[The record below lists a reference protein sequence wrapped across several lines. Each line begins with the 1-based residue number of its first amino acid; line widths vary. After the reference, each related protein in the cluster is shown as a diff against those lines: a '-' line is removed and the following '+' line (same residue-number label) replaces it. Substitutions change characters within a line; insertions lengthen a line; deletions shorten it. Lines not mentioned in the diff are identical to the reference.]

1 MFLSIVIPF
10 FSRRNSPCDDVSR
23 TPTDEQE
30 TSVGVLFLSAV
41 SGRLTRRIQEA
52 ESDLSQRKKPE
63 KTCKKVLTSGPAYGI
78 ILERQALRQKNDF

>member
-10 FSRRNSPCDDVSR
+10 FSRRNSSCDDVSR

-41 SGRLTRRIQEA
+41 SGRLTRRIQEDEA
-52 ESDLSQRKKPE
+52 DLSWRE
-63 KTCKKVLTSGPAYGI
+63 KT
-78 ILERQALRQKNDF
+78 